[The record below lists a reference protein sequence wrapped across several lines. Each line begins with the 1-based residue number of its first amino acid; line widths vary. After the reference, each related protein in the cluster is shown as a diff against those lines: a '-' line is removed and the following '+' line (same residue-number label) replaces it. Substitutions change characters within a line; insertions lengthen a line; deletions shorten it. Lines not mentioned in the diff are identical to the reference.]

1 MKKRYNSIIYPIVI
15 FLLVFTFKLNLQ
27 AAENQKKSTNSKAC
41 NSFYSAVLKSS
52 HPSTK
57 TVVPN
62 KIYTDLGFDL
72 KLIYKNKEWI
82 YERDKKGNLIVGQ
95 IYNLD
100 TASKIKPTHSLVS
113 LNGKKITSA
122 EQYYSIVDNFDSA
135 SDGKKTNRLTFL
147 DQDSKPYTVDLLVSY
162 NTHEANSHE
171 IEEYRINKIDIK
183 NGYYELFIKQKFQ
196 KIVFKEDNLSEETHI
211 MRKLAENT
219 IIGHLDGEDKRY
231 FYYICH
237 PSEDEF
243 KKYEFVDHSGYNIA
257 NVIKDDND
265 LAKKNIKIIPYGTK
279 VGNSQDGLVIH
290 IYKTN
295 VFQIKNH
302 FNLKSFPFDKQ
313 TLSFSI
319 WDDVYNLDSRILESR
334 GISYEVMDIFM
345 KNDNISGWEKKK
357 YEINPFVI
365 NVPSMKDT
373 DYGSGLKLDITLER
387 KHGYYVFKVIFPI
400 ILILMV
406 CWAAVWINPKELES
420 RLTITIVCLLS
431 LIAYN
436 FVIDSELP
444 KLEYLTVLDWIIL
457 ISYIYATIPNFLSV
471 ISFKY
476 ISIDKKRSELIESL
490 SRRYGAASY
499 ILIVFLIILV
509 NTNLNPDFSS
519 SSIAWMSFR

>member
-1 MKKRYNSIIYPIVI
+1 VKKRYNSIIYPIVI

-27 AAENQKKSTNSKAC
+27 AAEDQKKSTHSKAC
-41 NSFYSAVLKSS
+41 NNFYSAVLKSS
-52 HPSTK
+52 DPATK
-57 TVVPN
+57 GVFSN
-62 KIYTDLGFDL
+62 NLYTDLGFDL
-72 KLIYKNKEWI
+72 KRIYKNKEWK

-100 TASKIKPTHSLVS
+100 TASKIKPTHSLIS
-113 LNGKKITSA
+113 LNGEKITSA
-122 EQYYSIVDNFDSA
+122 KQYYNIVGNYDFA
-135 SDGKKTNRLTFL
+135 SDRGKTNRLTFL
-147 DQDSKPYTVDLLVSY
+147 DQDSKAYTVDLLVNY
-162 NTHEANSHE
+162 NTYENSSHQ

-183 NGYYELFIKQKFQ
+183 NGYYELFIEQKFQ
-196 KIVFKEDNLSEETHI
+196 KFLFKKNNLSEETHI

-219 IIGHLDGEDKRY
+219 IIGHLDGKDKKY
-231 FYYICH
+231 FYYICR

-243 KKYEFVDHSGYNIA
+243 KKYEFVDHSQYKLA
-257 NVIKDDND
+257 NVIKADND
-265 LAKKNIKIIPYGTK
+265 LAKKNIKITPYGTK
-279 VGNSQDGLVIH
+279 VGNAVDALVVDIS
-290 IYKTN
+290 KTN

-319 WDDVYNLDSRILESR
+319 WDDDYNLDSRILESR
-334 GISYEVMDIFM
+334 GTSYEVMDIFM
-345 KNDNISGWEKKK
+345 KDDNISGWEKKK
-357 YEINPFVI
+357 YEINQFVT

-373 DYGSGLKLDITLER
+373 DYGAGLKLDVTLER
-387 KHGYYVFKVIFPI
+387 KHGYYVFKVILPI
-400 ILILMV
+400 VLILMV

-457 ISYIYATIPNFLSV
+457 VSYIYATIPNFLSV

-476 ISIDKKRSELIESL
+476 ISIDKKKSELIENL